1 VAAELALTFVVLT
14 LAGLL
19 AKSAWKVERTPAG
32 FDPANLVA
40 ADLDLRSRPA
50 AEGLRFFERLREELL
65 RTDGVTAAALGQQ
78 LPLGAIRATDTFSV
92 ASVDLSLAS
101 RYDVVSPGYFATLG
115 IAILDGRDFRDS
127 DRADSAPVAIL
138 NEELARRIGGGAIGR
153 TIRSGRDG
161 IAARVIG
168 VVHDSKYN
176 DITEPPQPFVYFPMA
191 QKFRQEMHVFVRT
204 RQQDALPTLRGAVR
218 RLDPG
223 VAVAEFQTMTE
234 QAARARAVPRVSALA
249 SSSAAAAALFLAV
262 VGLYGMVMTAVQLRA
277 REIAIRAALGS
288 RPSQTIT
295 RLVREVAI
303 STVAGLS
310 VGGVV
315 AVPAGR
321 LLAAMLFE
329 VSPADP
335 IVLTVVA
342 AALSLAA
349 ACACIVPARRAL
361 ALDPAALL
369 RN

>member
-1 VAAELALTFVVLT
+1 M
-14 LAGLL
+14 
-19 AKSAWKVERTPAG
+19 
-32 FDPANLVA
+32 
-40 ADLDLRSRPA
+40 
-50 AEGLRFFERLREELL
+50 
-65 RTDGVTAAALGQQ
+65 GQQ

-92 ASVDLSLAS
+92 ASVDLSFAS

-127 DRADSAPVAIL
+127 DRADRAPVAIV
-138 NEELARRIGGGAIGR
+138 NEELARRIDGGAIGR

-161 IAARVIG
+161 TAARVIG

-204 RQQDALPTLRGAVR
+204 RQQDARAPLRDAVR

-223 VAVAEFQTMTE
+223 VAVAEFQTMTD

-262 VGLYGMVMTAVQLRA
+262 VGLYGMVMTAVELRA

-288 RPSQTIT
+288 RPSQTIA

-303 STVAGLS
+303 STLAGLS
-310 VGGVV
+310 VGIV
-315 AVPAGR
+315 AAAPAGR
-321 LLAAMLFE
+321 LLAAMLYE

-335 IVLTVVA
+335 LVLTVVA
-342 AALSLAA
+342 AALSLSA